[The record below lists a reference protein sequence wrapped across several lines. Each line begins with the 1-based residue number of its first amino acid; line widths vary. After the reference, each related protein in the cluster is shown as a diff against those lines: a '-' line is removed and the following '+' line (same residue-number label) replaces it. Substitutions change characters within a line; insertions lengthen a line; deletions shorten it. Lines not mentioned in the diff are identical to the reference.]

1 MATTFV
7 ILRITRR
14 LPLLPKDQDL
24 QSQVRFDHPDVTLAM
39 QTAKLEYELVEEL
52 GIRGHIEMEEKTAT
66 VVVQLSKGHV
76 LYIRPSH
83 IGFRGYAEWYS
94 FSLHQNQNGDGTHI
108 HESLM
113 GVCTVGD
120 LKSSIGE
127 EPLIFTAQAP
137 NLSQLIGH
145 ALGMVFYFTGK
156 RLLPKQFDLKKG
168 RR

>member
-1 MATTFV
+1 M
-7 ILRITRR
+7 
-14 LPLLPKDQDL
+14 LPKDQDL
-24 QSQVRFDHPDVTLAM
+24 QAQVRFDHPDVTLAM

-52 GIRGHIEMEEKTAT
+52 GIRGHVELEEKSASI
-66 VVVQLSKGHV
+66 VIQLSKGHV
-76 LYIRPSH
+76 LWVRPSH

-94 FSLHQNQNGDGTHI
+94 FSLHQNQNGQGTHI
-108 HESLM
+108 HESIQ
-113 GVCTVGD
+113 GICTIGD
-120 LKSSIGE
+120 TKSTSGE

-137 NLSQLIGH
+137 NLGELIGH